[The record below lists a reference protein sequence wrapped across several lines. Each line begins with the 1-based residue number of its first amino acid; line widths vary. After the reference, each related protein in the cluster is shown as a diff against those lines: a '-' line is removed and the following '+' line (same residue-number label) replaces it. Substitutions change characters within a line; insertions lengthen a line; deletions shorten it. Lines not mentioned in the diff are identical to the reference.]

1 MTTRTPSSGW
11 LSRLA
16 QGSLVKQILIGLV
29 LGVLLAL
36 VSKPAAI
43 AVGLLGTLFVGALKA
58 VAPVL
63 VLMLVMASIANHQ
76 HGQKTSIRPI
86 LFLYLLGTFSAALT
100 AVLFSFLFPSTL
112 HLTTAA
118 DSITP
123 PSGIVEVLRGLLM
136 SMVSNP
142 IDALLNANYIGILVW
157 AVGLGFALR
166 HGNDTT
172 KNLINDVSHAVTFI
186 VKVVIRFA
194 PLGIFGLVSST
205 LATTGFETLWGYAQL
220 LLVLVGCML
229 LVALVINPLLVFWK
243 IRRNPYPLVLT
254 CLRESGVY
262 AFFTRSSAANIPVNM
277 ALCEKLNLDRD
288 TYSVSIPLGATIN
301 MAGAAITITVL
312 TLAAVHTLNIPVD
325 LPTALLLSVVASL
338 CACGASGV
346 AGGSLLLIPL
356 ACNMFG
362 IPNDVAMQVVALG
375 FIIGVLQDSCET
387 ALNSSTDA
395 FPLRYRAEGLSSC
408 TAFSTLNG
416 SIPRFCIRR
425 KRMMFSPLTIRK
437 LPSISVPP
445 MEPNHRL
452 CVTQQA
458 VEHHITQRTVSPLQ
472 RNSAQVLATV
482 PMIGSSS
489 MACCSLPRP
498 RINVRRIKTVITH
511 RLRVRKEMTVRS
523 ALSPALIPAGP
534 APIRKK

>member
-1 MTTRTPSSGW
+1 MT
-11 LSRLA
+11 RLA

-29 LGVLLAL
+29 LGIALAL

-43 AVGLLGTLFVGALKA
+43 ATGLLGTLFVGALKA

-86 LFLYLLGTFSAALT
+86 LFLYLLGTFAAALT
-100 AVLFSFLFPSTL
+100 AVVVSFAFPSTL
-112 HLTTAA
+112 HLVTGAT
-118 DSITP
+118 DITP

-166 HGNDTT
+166 HGNETT
-172 KNLINDVSHAVTFI
+172 KSLINDFSGAVTFL
-186 VKVVIRFA
+186 VRVVIRFA
-194 PLGIFGLVSST
+194 PIGIFGLVAST
-205 LATTGFETLWGYAQL
+205 LATTGFATLWSYAQL
-220 LLVLVGCML
+220 LMVLVGCML
-229 LVALVINPLLVFWK
+229 GVALVVNPLLVWYK
-243 IRRNPYPLVLT
+243 IRRNPYPLVFT

-277 ALCEKLNLDRD
+277 TLCEKLNLDRD

-301 MAGAAITITVL
+301 MAGAAITVTVL
-312 TLAAVHTLNIPVD
+312 TLAAVHTLGIAVD

-356 ACNMFG
+356 ACGMFG
-362 IPNDVAMQVVALG
+362 IPNEIAMQVVAVG

-387 ALNSSTDA
+387 ALNSSTDVLFTA
-395 FPLRYRAEGLSSC
+395 AACQAEDARLASKNPLRG
-408 TAFSTLNG
+408 
-416 SIPRFCIRR
+416 
-425 KRMMFSPLTIRK
+425 
-437 LPSISVPP
+437 
-445 MEPNHRL
+445 
-452 CVTQQA
+452 
-458 VEHHITQRTVSPLQ
+458 
-472 RNSAQVLATV
+472 
-482 PMIGSSS
+482 
-489 MACCSLPRP
+489 
-498 RINVRRIKTVITH
+498 
-511 RLRVRKEMTVRS
+511 
-523 ALSPALIPAGP
+523 
-534 APIRKK
+534 